1 LEVFESQETFKDLF
15 DNAHDLIHL
24 VHLDGTLLYVNNAWT
39 RVLQYSQEEVKG
51 KSVYDFIDRQDR
63 NLFIDYRNKV
73 INGTTFTKEI
83 SVRFISKTGKKIWL
97 EGLVSVKINDD
108 KPQYTRGIFRDITS
122 KLENEAQLKQVYDEL
137 KERQENLQRL
147 LHYAPDAVIVID
159 AQSQILFWNPKA
171 EEIFGW
177 ISNEVLNKSLT
188 DIIIPMHYRKAHAE
202 GMKRF
207 LSTGEAHVLNKTI
220 EITALRKG
228 GEEFYVSLTISTTQQ
243 NGKTAFIAFIRD
255 IDKQKRNALE
265 LEQKKKELE
274 TSNQELEQFAHVASH
289 DMKEPIRKINI
300 LTDILL
306 TNENSNFSSNE
317 KIHLEKI
324 QNAASRL
331 TKMVDG
337 VLTYST
343 LKSEEYIFEKVDL
356 NNMISSVV
364 EDLELLIEEKKAVIK
379 FEKLPEL
386 IGANFLIYQLFYNL
400 INNALKFSLPDVPP
414 LIIIKSEDLSE
425 QDIRNNNLNE
435 DISYTEITLEDNG
448 IGFSQEY
455 AEKIFKTFFRLHAKQ
470 IYEGTGLGLSLCK
483 NIVDKHHGII
493 NAEGREGMGARFT
506 IILPLQKN

>member
-1 LEVFESQETFKDLF
+1 
-15 DNAHDLIHL
+15 
-24 VHLDGTLLYVNNAWT
+24 
-39 RVLQYSQEEVKG
+39 
-51 KSVYDFIDRQDR
+51 
-63 NLFIDYRNKV
+63 
-73 INGTTFTKEI
+73 
-83 SVRFISKTGKKIWL
+83 
-97 EGLVSVKINDD
+97 
-108 KPQYTRGIFRDITS
+108 
-122 KLENEAQLKQVYDEL
+122 
-137 KERQENLQRL
+137 
-147 LHYAPDAVIVID
+147 
-159 AQSQILFWNPKA
+159 
-171 EEIFGW
+171 
-177 ISNEVLNKSLT
+177 
-188 DIIIPMHYRKAHAE
+188 
-202 GMKRF
+202 
-207 LSTGEAHVLNKTI
+207 
-220 EITALRKG
+220 
-228 GEEFYVSLTISTTQQ
+228 
-243 NGKTAFIAFIRD
+243 IRD

-306 TNENSNFSSNE
+306 TNGNSSFSDNE
-317 KIHLEKI
+317 KIYLEKI

-343 LKSEEYIFEKVDL
+343 LKSEVYIFEKIDL
-356 NNMISSVV
+356 NNIISSVV

-506 IILPLQKN
+506 IILPQQKN